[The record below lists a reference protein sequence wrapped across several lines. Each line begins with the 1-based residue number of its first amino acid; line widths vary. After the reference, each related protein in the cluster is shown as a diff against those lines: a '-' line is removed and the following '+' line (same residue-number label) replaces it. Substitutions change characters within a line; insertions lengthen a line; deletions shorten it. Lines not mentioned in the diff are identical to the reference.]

1 MEHSTDTPPAKT
13 GRRPPIE
20 IGGSSVTA
28 GTQRVV
34 ELPVASLPS
43 GQPVTLSIHVIH
55 GAQPG
60 PTLWIS
66 GAVHGD
72 EVVGIDIVR
81 RVADSVK
88 PRTLHGTLLAIHVV
102 NPFGLLHQTRYLPDR
117 RDLNRSFPGSARGS
131 LGARL
136 AALFMKEVV
145 ARCSHGIDLHSGTHH
160 RINLPQIRAD
170 LSDAA
175 THEMARAFGT
185 SVLIDARTR
194 DGSLRASAAR
204 KGARVLLYE
213 GGEALRLHPE
223 SVSAGVSGVRRVMHH
238 LRMTRLP
245 PDQQES
251 PAGEAIVCGDTR
263 WIRASR
269 SGMFHPN
276 VQCGDLVA
284 EKDIIGEI
292 IDPFGRSRA
301 KVRTRYAGVV
311 IGATLNPLV
320 HQGDALMHIG
330 IAGSPATAG

>member
-1 MEHSTDTPPAKT
+1 MEHSTATPPAKT
-13 GRRPPIE
+13 TRRPPIE
-20 IGGSSVTA
+20 IGGTRVAA

-55 GAQPG
+55 GTQPG

-72 EVVGIDIVR
+72 EVVGIEIVR
-81 RVADSVK
+81 RVADAIK

-117 RDLNRSFPGSARGS
+117 RDLNRAFPGSARGS

-136 AALFMKEVV
+136 AALVMKEVV
-145 ARCSHGIDLHSGTHH
+145 ARCTHGIDLHSGTHH
-160 RINLPQIRAD
+160 RINHPQVRAD
-170 LSDAA
+170 LSDSE
-175 THEMARAFGT
+175 TLDMARAFGT

-223 SVSAGVSGVRRVMHH
+223 SVDAGVSGVRRVLHH

-245 PDQQES
+245 QQQQES
-251 PAGEAIVCGDTR
+251 PPGQPFVCKNTR

-269 SGMFHPN
+269 SGMFHPG

-292 IDPFGRSRA
+292 IDPFGRSRVR
-301 KVRTRYAGVV
+301 VRTRYAGVV

-320 HQGDALMHIG
+320 HQGDALIHIG
-330 IAGSPATAG
+330 VNPSALTD

>member
-1 MEHSTDTPPAKT
+1 MEHSTDTPPRRT
-13 GRRPPIE
+13 IRRPPID
-20 IGGSSVTA
+20 IGGSSILA
-28 GTQRVV
+28 GTQRIV

-43 GQPVTLSIHVIH
+43 GQPVTLSIHVVH
-55 GAQPG
+55 GTQPG

-72 EVVGIDIVR
+72 EVIGIEIVR
-81 RVADSVK
+81 RVTETIK
-88 PRTLHGTLLAIHVV
+88 PRTLHGSLLAIHVV

-145 ARCSHGIDLHSGTHH
+145 ARSTHGIDLHSGTNH
-160 RINLPQIRAD
+160 RTNLPQVRAD
-170 LSDAA
+170 LDDVE
-175 THEMARAFGT
+175 TREMARAFGT

-204 KGARVLLYE
+204 KGARVLVYE
-213 GGEALRLHPE
+213 GGEALRLHPD
-223 SVSAGVSGVRRVMHH
+223 SVKAGVSGVRRVMHH
-238 LRMTRLP
+238 LHMTRLP
-245 PDQQES
+245 ESQQEE
-251 PAGEAIVCGDTR
+251 PVGEPTVCTDSR

-269 SGMFHPN
+269 SGMFHPH
-276 VQCGDLVA
+276 VECGDFVA

-301 KVRTRYAGVV
+301 RVRTRYAGVV

-330 IAGSPATAG
+330 IPSVK